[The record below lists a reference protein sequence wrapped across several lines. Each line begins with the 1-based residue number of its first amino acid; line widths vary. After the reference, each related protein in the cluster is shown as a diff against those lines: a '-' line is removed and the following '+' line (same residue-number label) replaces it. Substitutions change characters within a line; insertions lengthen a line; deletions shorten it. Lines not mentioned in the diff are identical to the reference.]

1 MGVCVLGSINL
12 DVVHRVERLP
22 RPGETV
28 LGLGIARFLGGKGAN
43 QAIAAARMGADARLI
58 GAVGEDLDGQAL
70 VEQLALDGVE
80 VSAVRRVAGTATGAA
95 HICVAAD
102 GENMIVVTPGANAA
116 VAPAMAAAA
125 IRPDDRVFLGQL
137 ETPVAA
143 LRALYESAAARAGLK
158 LLNAAPALPEGAAL
172 FALVDLLIVNETELA
187 AYAGL
192 DAAPIGADE
201 VAAAARQLAA
211 ENGITVIVTL
221 GAAGAMAVS
230 AREVLIVPGRRA
242 SAVVDTTGAGDCFC
256 GALAAALGS
265 GLALG
270 ESLAAANAAACLSV
284 GRSGAGPSMP
294 RRAEVEALLRADAR
308 AGA

>member
-1 MGVCVLGSINL
+1 MTIS
-12 DVVHRVERLP
+12 RSTR
-22 RPGETV
+22 
-28 LGLGIARFLGGKGAN
+28 AN
-43 QAIAAARMGADARLI
+43 
-58 GAVGEDLDGQAL
+58 
-70 VEQLALDGVE
+70 
-80 VSAVRRVAGTATGAA
+80 S
-95 HICVAAD
+95 
-102 GENMIVVTPGANAA
+102 
-116 VAPAMAAAA
+116 
-125 IRPDDRVFLGQL
+125 
-137 ETPVAA
+137 
-143 LRALYESAAARAGLK
+143 
-158 LLNAAPALPEGAAL
+158 
-172 FALVDLLIVNETELA
+172 A

-192 DAAPIGADE
+192 DAAPIGADD
-201 VAAAARQLAA
+201 VAAAARPLAA

>member
-116 VAPAMAAAA
+116 MAPAMAAAA

-192 DAAPIGADE
+192 DAAPIGADD
-201 VAAAARQLAA
+201 VAAAARPLAA

-230 AREVLIVPGRRA
+230 AQEVLIVPGRRA